1 MSRWQEEV
9 QHKQITARQA
19 AALLKKGKV
28 KMTGLYSEKKGIFY
42 DATIVMEDTGGKYVN
57 FKLEFDKK

>member
-1 MSRWQEEV
+1 
-9 QHKQITARQA
+9 
-19 AALLKKGKV
+19 
-28 KMTGLYSEKKGIFY
+28 MTGLYSEKKGIFY